1 MTEGEAE
8 APAEFRWDTPE
19 LGVRAVKVLLLYF
32 SKTYGRSRLEQVW
45 RDAKLPLPLSHVE
58 DLSNYISLAFL
69 ELLIKT
75 LLDAA
80 GDPLFLDKAGRAIAS
95 PEALGFAYYMLRGVG
110 TPELVY
116 QKTVELGPTY
126 NRVGTFHI
134 ESQGSTHLTLRY
146 SSRVREKDHNL
157 CTIRKASYAAFPGIW
172 GLPDATVKETQCL
185 VDGADSCRYELTWRA
200 RPPVEWRRWVFGL
213 LGLAAGVATATWG
226 QAPPP
231 VLGAALG
238 ALGFFLGGW
247 LDLRRVT
254 REKDERLAEQ
264 TAGLTRSV
272 EELQRRAEEVHHAN
286 AELDQRVADRTREL
300 EDALERLRRLDTMKS
315 EFFANVSHELRT
327 PLTLILAPLDDRLPH
342 AAASAERDLLLSIRR
357 NADRL
362 LRLVDDL
369 LDLSRI
375 DAGQL
380 RLDIVA
386 VDFAALTR
394 QVLATFQRAADSRRI
409 SLLASVPAAT
419 RDVWG
424 DRHRLESILGNLLSN
439 ALKYTPGGGRVTVSL
454 AETDAQVVL
463 KITDTGPG
471 ISQED
476 LPHLFQRFYQ
486 GTSEGVRRR
495 GGMGI
500 GLALAQNLAELH
512 GGRIA
517 VESELRKGSA
527 FTVTLPK
534 GRAHFRPE
542 VLERRR
548 LQIDVKEG
556 RRAADAFG
564 KSTTPVPEP
573 HGDAPVVPEGRPISF
588 EGGRR
593 PRVLVVEDN
602 DEMRDLLS
610 GLLAPTCEVLQA
622 VDGVEGLAAAK
633 QSLPDLV
640 LSDVMIPAMP
650 GTELVYALKQ
660 DPALRSTPVLLLT
673 ARSGPESA
681 LEGFGSGADDFIEKP
696 FHPRVLLA
704 RLAAHLQLRALSLQL
719 ASQARLAAIGTLAA
733 GVGHEV
739 RNPVNAVLNG
749 VRVLLA
755 REGVKDADQKLLKVV
770 EEGAG
775 RIERISAALLHHA
788 SPGDRGGWRPVDLC
802 AGLEATLA
810 LMQHELAQVKVVREG
825 AARPRVVAPAAE
837 LNQVFLNLIDN
848 ARKAGARTVWL
859 KVDSQAG
866 RAKVCVEDDGPGV
879 PAEIVARLF
888 VPFATSRAP
897 GEGTGLGLFIAAESV
912 KRFGGTLTYAPRPGG
927 GAAFTV
933 DLPLEKP

>member
-1 MTEGEAE
+1 MTEEAGG
-8 APAEFRWDTPE
+8 ATEFRWDTPE

-32 SKTYGRSRLEQVW
+32 SKTYGRERLEQVW
-45 RDAKLPLPLSHVE
+45 REANLPLPLSYVE

-69 ELLIKT
+69 ERLMNT
-75 LLDAA
+75 LTRAS
-80 GDPLFLDKAGRAIAS
+80 GDPYFLDKAGRAIAS
-95 PEALGFAYYMLRGVG
+95 PEALGFAYYLLRGVG

-116 QKTVELGPTY
+116 QKTVELAPTY

-134 ESQGSTHLTLRY
+134 ESQGRTHLTLRY
-146 SSRVREKDHNL
+146 SSRVRERDHNL
-157 CTIRKASYAAFPGIW
+157 CTMRKASFAALPGIW

-185 VDGADSCRYELTWRA
+185 VDGADSCRYELSWRE
-200 RPPVEWRRWVFGL
+200 RPPLVWRRWAFGL
-213 LGLAAGVATATWG
+213 MGAAVGGVAAAWG
-226 QAPPP
+226 TVSP
-231 VLGAALG
+231 VLFGVALG
-238 ALGFFLGGW
+238 ALGFFLGAW
-247 LDLRRVT
+247 LDLRRLT
-254 REKDERLAEQ
+254 AEKDERLGEQ
-264 TAGLTRSV
+264 TTGLVRSV
-272 EELQRRAEEVHHAN
+272 EELQRRAEEVHRAN
-286 AELDQRVADRTREL
+286 VELDKRVTERTREL
-300 EDALERLRRLDTMKS
+300 ESALERLKRLDTMKS

-327 PLTLILAPLDDRLPH
+327 PLTLILAPLDDRLPQ
-342 AAASAERDLLLSIRR
+342 AASPAERELLLSIRR

-375 DAGQL
+375 EAGHL

-386 VDFAALTR
+386 IDLASLAR
-394 QVLATFQRAADSRRI
+394 QVLSSFQRAADARRV

-424 DRHRLESILGNLLSN
+424 DRHRLESILGNLLGN
-439 ALKYTPGGGRVTVSL
+439 ALKYTPSGGRITVSL
-454 AETDAQVVL
+454 SESDTHVSIQV
-463 KITDTGPG
+463 TDTGPG
-471 ISQED
+471 ISAED
-476 LPHLFQRFYQ
+476 LPHLFERFYQ
-486 GTSEGVRRR
+486 GTSEGARRR

-512 GGRIA
+512 GGRIEVQSA
-517 VESELRKGSA
+517 LQKGST
-527 FTVTLPK
+527 FTLTLPK

-548 LQIDVKEG
+548 VQIDVKDG
-556 RRAADAFG
+556 RRAADAFA
-564 KSTTPVPEP
+564 TYITPVPGELDMVRGLP
-573 HGDAPVVPEGRPISF
+573 APPPIAF

-593 PRVLVVEDN
+593 PRVLIVEDN
-602 DEMRDLLS
+602 DEMRELLC
-610 GLLAPTCEVLQA
+610 GLLAPTCDVLA
-622 VDGVEGLAAAK
+622 AADGAEGLAVAQEK
-633 QSLPDLV
+633 LPDLV
-640 LSDVMIPAMP
+640 LSDLMMPAMP
-650 GTELVYALKQ
+650 GTALVRALKEN
-660 DPALRSTPVLLLT
+660 AMLRSIPVLLLT

-704 RLAAHLQLRALSLQL
+704 RVAAHLRLRALSLQL

-749 VRVLLA
+749 VRVLLS
-755 REGVKDADQKLLKVV
+755 REDVAAADQKLLRVV

-802 AGLEATLA
+802 AGLDATLT
-810 LMQHELAQVKVVREG
+810 LMQHELTKVNVHRDYTAEPKVV
-825 AARPRVVAPAAE
+825 AAAAE

-848 ARKAGARTVWL
+848 ARKAGAKNVWL
-859 KVDSQAG
+859 KVWANGD
-866 RAKVCVEDDGPGV
+866 RAQVSVEDDGPGV
-879 PAEIVARLF
+879 PPEIASRLF
-888 VPFATSRAP
+888 LPFATSRPP
-897 GEGTGLGLFIAAESV
+897 GEGTGLGLYISAESV
-912 KRFGGTLTYAPRPGG
+912 KRFGGTLVYTPRPGG

-933 DLPLEKP
+933 NLPLENP

>member
-1 MTEGEAE
+1 MTVEA
-8 APAEFRWDTPE
+8 AGGGPEFRWDTPE

-32 SKTYGRSRLEQVW
+32 SRTYGRERLEQVW
-45 RDAKLPLPLSHVE
+45 RDARLPLPLSHVE
-58 DLSNYISLAFL
+58 DLNNYISVAFL
-69 ELLIKT
+69 ELLMKT
-75 LLDAA
+75 LLEGS
-80 GDPLFLDKAGRAIAS
+80 GDPQFLDKAGRAIAS

-116 QKTVELGPTY
+116 QKTVELAPTY
-126 NRVGTFHI
+126 NRVGTFQI
-134 ESQGSTHLTLRY
+134 ESQGKTHLTLRY
-146 SSRVREKDHNL
+146 SSTVREKDHNL
-157 CTIRKASYAAFPGIW
+157 CTMRKASYAAFPGIW

-185 VDGADSCRYELTWRA
+185 VDGADCCRYELSWRA
-200 RPPVEWRRWVFGL
+200 RPPLVWRRWVFGL
-213 LGLAAGVATATWG
+213 LGTGLGVATAAWG
-226 QAPPP
+226 VAPPP
-231 VLGAALG
+231 LLGVALG

-254 REKDERLAEQ
+254 EEKDQRLGEQ

-272 EELQRRAEEVHHAN
+272 EELQRRGEEIHRAN
-286 AELDQRVADRTREL
+286 VELDKRVADRTREL
-300 EDALERLRRLDTMKS
+300 EDALERLKRLDTMKS

-342 AAASAERDLLLSIRR
+342 AASPAERELMLSIRR

-375 DAGQL
+375 EAGQL

-386 VDFAALTR
+386 VDLAALTR
-394 QVLATFQRAADSRRI
+394 QVLATFQRAADARRI
-409 SLLASVPAAT
+409 SLSASVPPST

-424 DRHRLESILGNLLSN
+424 DRHRLESILGNLLGN
-439 ALKYTPGGGRVTVSL
+439 ALKYTPTGGRITVALTESD
-454 AETDAQVVL
+454 TQVAIRV
-463 KITDTGPG
+463 TDTGPG
-471 ISQED
+471 ISAED

-512 GGRIA
+512 GGRIE
-517 VESELRKGSA
+517 VQSELQKGSV
-527 FTVTLPK
+527 FTVILPK

-548 LQIDVKEG
+548 VQIDVKEG
-556 RRAADAFG
+556 RRAADAY
-564 KSTTPVPEP
+564 STPSTPVP
-573 HGDAPVVPEGRPISF
+573 GDSDEAPSMPETRPITF

-593 PRVLVVEDN
+593 PRVLIVEDN
-602 DEMRDLLS
+602 DEMRELLR
-610 GLLAPTCEVLQA
+610 GLVAASCDVLLA
-622 VDGVEGLAAAK
+622 VDGAEGLAIAK
-633 QSLPDLV
+633 AQLPDLV
-640 LSDVMIPAMP
+640 LSDVMMPAMP
-650 GTELVYALKQ
+650 GTALVHALKQ

-681 LEGFGSGADDFIEKP
+681 LEGFGAGADDFIEKP

-704 RLAAHLQLRALSLQL
+704 RIAAHLQLRALSLQL

-749 VRVLLA
+749 VRVLLGRQDIA
-755 REGVKDADQKLLKVV
+755 ANDQRLLKVV

-802 AGLEATLA
+802 GGLEATLS
-810 LMQHELAQVKVVREG
+810 LMQHELTKVEVHRDYQAQ
-825 AARPRVVAPAAE
+825 PRVVAPAAE

-848 ARKAGARTVWL
+848 ARKAGAHNVWL
-859 KVDSQAG
+859 RVSTAGG
-866 RAKVCVEDDGPGV
+866 RARVAVEDDGPGV
-879 PAEIVARLF
+879 PPEIAARLF

-897 GEGTGLGLFIAAESV
+897 GEGTGLGLFIASESV
-912 KRFGGTLTYAPRPGG
+912 KRFGGTLSHAPRPGG